1 MLKLPSVSISKEE
14 SAVFSSFA
22 VMYLPLEM
30 FEMLEG
36 LFVAS
41 WVKGWGG
48 GFWG

>member
-1 MLKLPSVSISKEE
+1 MLKLSMVSISKEE

-22 VMYLPLEM
+22 VMYWPLKM

-36 LFVAS
+36 LFVAF
-41 WVKGWGG
+41 WVKGWGW